1 MQSYLDVSMMV
12 VIGAVV
18 VLLIFILISF
28 IISSHRSSVLE
39 KENSALRKS
48 LDQALKA
55 LNEQVTKQEEQVL
68 ALDRKSKSYDKQLN
82 YVTQTLEDLIDKQ
95 RSIDTSFDNLQV
107 KVEQT
112 KKEFENN
119 SVENQPIILAKRLL
133 SEGMSIDEVIAKTN
147 LPSYEVSML
156 AKVHNLQARPKTIE
170 EQAHQMTEQYQSA
183 QVNTNSEVQDPLA
196 QGVEENE
203 ETQAFARKMQPTH
216 HVANLKARDA
226 YGIGSKSILRR
237 PR

>member
-48 LDQALKA
+48 LEQALKA

-156 AKVHNLQARPKTIE
+156 A
-170 EQAHQMTEQYQSA
+170 
-183 QVNTNSEVQDPLA
+183 
-196 QGVEENE
+196 
-203 ETQAFARKMQPTH
+203 
-216 HVANLKARDA
+216 
-226 YGIGSKSILRR
+226 
-237 PR
+237 

>member
-1 MQSYLDVSMMV
+1 MRYPVDKN
-12 VIGAVV
+12 IK
-18 VLLIFILISF
+18 ISQG
-28 IISSHRSSVLE
+28 HH
-39 KENSALRKS
+39 
-48 LDQALKA
+48 QGKA
-55 LNEQVTKQEEQVL
+55 LYFGYTSL
-68 ALDRKSKSYDKQLN
+68 FPGAGS
-82 YVTQTLEDLIDKQ
+82 TQPIYAVDDAT
-95 RSIDTSFDNLQV
+95 V
-107 KVEQT
+107 Y
-112 KKEFENN
+112 

-156 AKVHNLQARPKTIE
+156 AKVHNLQARPKSIE

-183 QVNTNSEVQDPLA
+183 QVNTTSAVEDPLA
-196 QGVEENE
+196 QAVEQNE